1 MKKAKKK
8 SFTHSKIL
16 RSRMSDLFPSH
27 EILEGV
33 TYFAITLGADENGKS
48 WSDTQTYWTGFADDN
63 HRIEIRKIRPV
74 IAKKLAVG
82 WKNLRQPF
90 CVVNDDDGFVRWQLD
105 GGHALITEEQTLKHI
120 PQELEPR
127 PCVMEGALGF
137 TDLNRLPKT
146 AFQKAPSPKLRM
158 EVLKRDEYRCM
169 ICGQRPADDVNIQL
183 HAHHIRP
190 YGKRGVTT
198 GKNLISLCHT
208 CHAGLQ
214 PHYEYTLFELLD
226 KRFSD
231 SDGQL
236 KQRAL
241 KEYISSVQNYRKSLV
256 SFLGEIEAAAKQ
268 AKV

>member
-1 MKKAKKK
+1 
-8 SFTHSKIL
+8 
-16 RSRMSDLFPSH
+16 
-27 EILEGV
+27 
-33 TYFAITLGADENGKS
+33 
-48 WSDTQTYWTGFADDN
+48 
-63 HRIEIRKIRPV
+63 
-74 IAKKLAVG
+74 
-82 WKNLRQPF
+82 
-90 CVVNDDDGFVRWQLD
+90 
-105 GGHALITEEQTLKHI
+105 
-120 PQELEPR
+120 
-127 PCVMEGALGF
+127 
-137 TDLNRLPKT
+137 
-146 AFQKAPSPKLRM
+146 M

-198 GKNLISLCHT
+198 GNNLISLCHT
-208 CHAGLQ
+208 CHAGLE

-241 KEYISSVQNYRKSLV
+241 KEYVSSVQNYRRSLV
-256 SFLGEIEAAAKQ
+256 SFLGEIEAATKQ